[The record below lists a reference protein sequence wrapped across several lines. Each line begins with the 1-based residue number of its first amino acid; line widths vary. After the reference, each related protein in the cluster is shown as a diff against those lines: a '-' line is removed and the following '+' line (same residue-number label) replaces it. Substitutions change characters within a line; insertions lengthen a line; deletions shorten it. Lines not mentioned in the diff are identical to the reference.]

1 MTALG
6 FFWVLILGTALVAI
20 AALGVRLI
28 QEVAWHDLKEYSKRR
43 QDRPLF
49 DEIHD
54 NHDSVLVGLETLRT
68 VGFMVV
74 IVGASGWMAVSFG
87 KNASSVPAFWMIF
100 SLSLGL
106 LAVSS
111 WIPPA
116 VTEVWGTPLLFHCWR
131 VFRVAEIFMR
141 PLSAVAGG
149 FEVIARRLSGRKDD
163 QDEEE
168 AFEDEVLA
176 IVTEGI
182 HDGHLEADARE
193 MIEGVIELGDGD
205 VADVMTPRSKIDAL
219 PVNLG
224 WDEILRFATRVG
236 RTRIPVYENSLDNI
250 VGILYIKDLLAE
262 MSKPIADSRR
272 PMRSILRDAWKVPKT
287 RPLDDLLNDFLNT
300 RNHMAIVVDE
310 YTAIAGLVTIE
321 DVLEEIVGE
330 IVDESDQEQ
339 LGEIRRIDA
348 QTADIQ
354 GRAHLAEI
362 NEELGLELP
371 EPEDFDTIA
380 GFVIDQLGRIPQIGE
395 VIEWGSVRLTV
406 LDATRRKVERLR
418 LESLDDPLVSQ
429 AS

>member
-1 MTALG
+1 MTANT
-6 FFWVLILGTALVAI
+6 FFCLLTGGVLLVSI

-43 QDRPLF
+43 DRRDRF

-54 NHDSVLVGLETLRT
+54 DHDRLLVGLETLRT
-68 VGFMVV
+68 VGFVVV
-74 IVGASGWMAVSFG
+74 IIGACGWMAMSVGVSG
-87 KNASSVPAFWMIF
+87 NGPPVI
-100 SLSLGL
+100 SLVVWLSITL

-116 VTEVWGTPLLFHCWR
+116 VTEVWGSALLFHCWR
-131 VFRVAEIFMR
+131 IFRAASFCVL

-149 FEVIARRLSGRKDD
+149 FEVVARRLSGTRDD

-176 IVTEGI
+176 IVTEGL

-219 PVNLG
+219 SVDDD
-224 WDEILRFATRVG
+224 WDTILTSTSRAG
-236 RTRIPVYENSLDNI
+236 RTRMPVYDQNLDNI
-250 VGILYIKDLLAE
+250 VGILYIKDLLVE
-262 MSKPIADSRR
+262 MSQPASQRR
-272 PMRSILRDAWKVPKT
+272 SLRDLLRNAWQVPKT
-287 RPLDDLLNDFLNT
+287 RKLDGLLQDFLNT

-310 YTAIAGLVTIE
+310 YTALAGLVTIE

-330 IVDESDQEQ
+330 IVDESDKEQ
-339 LGEIRRIDA
+339 LGEIRRVNA
-348 QTADIQ
+348 RTAEIQ

-371 EPEDFDTIA
+371 EPDDFDTIA
-380 GFVIDQLGRIPQIGE
+380 GFVIDQLGRIPKTGE
-395 VIEWGSVRLTV
+395 VLQWRSIRLTV
-406 LDATRRKVERLR
+406 LAATRRKVERVQ
-418 LESLDDPLVSQ
+418 LESLDAPLVQQVS
-429 AS
+429 